1 MKKLLLA
8 AVLFV
13 AIQSCSN
20 NGGESGAV
28 DDGMKAADTN
38 GALPDDTAQ
47 MRNGRIDTS
56 AKGEDRV
63 DIERRDSNTSTGRQ

>member
-8 AVLFV
+8 AGLFM

-28 DDGMKAADTN
+28 DDGMKAVDTN

-47 MRNGRIDTS
+47 MNNGRIDT
-56 AKGEDRV
+56 ARGEDRV
-63 DIERRDSNTSTGRQ
+63 DTERRDSTTTGRQ